1 VLKTLK
7 FGELTPDLA
16 STSDHLTVAKNCRAV
31 ANGYGPMPAFSGVT
45 TALGA
50 AFVGGGSFIASD
62 ASSTMLGATAAKLRK
77 FSGSW
82 SDVISVVTTSRWY
95 FAQFGDNIIYA
106 NGAQLGKYILTAGTA
121 AVIATSPTNAI
132 DVATVKDFVMCL
144 TADSQAVWSAFN
156 DSTGWTSG
164 TDQSDYQPLLD
175 GGTGVRIVGGEY
187 GIILQKSA
195 IRRATYTGQAGTIF
209 QFDVISPEIGCMAA
223 GSVSNVGRLI
233 FFLSERG
240 FELCDGQDVVPI
252 SDNKLNAWFFETYS
266 RQDIANIWSAIDP
279 RRNEVWWVMPG
290 TPGTALIYNWVLKRW
305 TTAEADMA
313 AVISGRTSNTS
324 LDALDAIY
332 GDLDSITVSL
342 DDPILAG
349 GNPLLLLANS
359 SNVLGAMSGANLAAT
374 FQVKN
379 IELAPGKR
387 SRLRGIRPVTDATT
401 ATAIVDAR
409 MRAGDSEDLNTAA
422 TMRTNGKMPIRAN
435 GRYHGLTLTIPAS
448 AAWTY
453 VQGCEFEFEAGDGR

>member
-1 VLKTLK
+1 MLKALA

-16 STSDHLTVAKNCRAV
+16 ADSKHLSVAKNCRAI
-31 ANGYGPMPAFSGVT
+31 ANGYGPLPSFSGVT
-45 TALGA
+45 TSLGA

-82 SDVISVVTTSRWY
+82 SDIISVVTTARWY

-144 TADSQAVWSAFN
+144 TADSQAIWSGFN
-156 DSTGWTSG
+156 DSTFWTAG
-164 TDQSDYQPLLD
+164 TNQSDYQPLLD
-175 GGTGVRIVGGEY
+175 GGTGVRIIGGEY
-187 GIILQKSA
+187 GIILQKNA
-195 IRRATYTGQAGTIF
+195 LRRVTYTGQPGTIF

-252 SDNKLNAWFFETYS
+252 SDNKLNEWFFSTFS
-266 RQDIANIWSAIDP
+266 RQDIGNIWSAIDP

-290 TPGTALIYNWVLKRW
+290 TPGTAIVYNWVLKRLV
-305 TTAEADMA
+305 TVEQDMA
-313 AVISGRTSNTS
+313 GIISGRTSNTS

-332 GDLDSITVSL
+332 TDLDHVTVSL
-342 DDPILAG
+342 DDPSLAG

-359 SNVLGAMSGANLAAT
+359 SNVLGAMSGTSLAAT
-374 FQVKN
+374 FQVRN

-387 SRLRGIRPVTDATT
+387 SRLRSIRPISDATT
-401 ATAIVDAR
+401 ATAIVDSR
-409 MRAGDSEDLNTAA
+409 MRAGDSEDLNTVA
-422 TMRTNGKMPIRAN
+422 TMRTNGKMPLRAN
-435 GRYHGLTLTIPAS
+435 GRYHNLTLTIPAATTWS
-448 AAWTY
+448 YA
-453 VQGCEFEFEAGDGR
+453 QGCEFEFEAGDGR